1 MKRKVRT
8 RKLGIKFKILIPVC
22 VCVLVVCVVMGVNS
36 YKHIQDGMVEM
47 GVQEADMAADL
58 TLRMLDGDEVEQIV
72 PGAEESDAYK
82 GVLAALKNMKDSCG
96 IAYLYTLYTDGTNVY
111 YGVDVEATEDVSYL
125 GDPFEDS
132 YEELKS
138 VFEGQEYVQDY
149 IDETEDGDL
158 ITVYKPITNS
168 EGKVVA
174 VLGCD
179 YDASDITARLEASLV
194 GVVKIGVVCIILAVA
209 ALSIIISTITRG
221 LQKVDDKIYEIVHN
235 EGDLTQKLDIH
246 SGDEMELIA
255 GNVNALLEY
264 IRGIMLK
271 ISDNSEHLNGS
282 SQKIAQNLAAAE
294 VNITDV
300 SATMEEMSAAMEET
314 NASLEQISTSVGQV
328 YASIEN
334 MAARAEHGKESSG
347 EMNGRADSVRTE
359 ASSKQQEVATQVAD
373 MAQKLNEKIEQSQAV
388 QEIAQLTAN
397 IIEITDQTNLLALN
411 ASIEAARAGEAGK
424 GFAVVADE
432 IRQLSEQTKDA
443 SANITE
449 IIQKLN
455 EDTKRANDSI
465 MTAAE
470 SVEKQNQLIDD
481 TRDKF
486 NDVGN
491 AVEVLMGNIDV
502 AEQSIQKIL
511 DATGVISDN
520 ITHLSATGEE
530 VAASSTEGLRT
541 ADITVEKMS
550 NCKKVLENI
559 YLLAE
564 DLKNSVENNEN
575 Q

>member
-1 MKRKVRT
+1 MNEKQYLRANKRVFLAVT
-8 RKLGIKFKILIPVC
+8 IIF
-22 VCVLVVCVVMGVNS
+22 S
-36 YKHIQDGMVEM
+36 YIT
-47 GVQEADMAADL
+47 L
-58 TLRMLDGDEVEQIV
+58 TM
-72 PGAEESDAYK
+72 
-82 GVLAALKNMKDSCG
+82 LAALAAS
-96 IAYLYTLYTDGTNVY
+96 
-111 YGVDVEATEDVSYL
+111 L
-125 GDPFEDS
+125 GDHFVRIMIQCLVSVGVIILSALGYLTRKKTHTCAIILTTAMMVGYAAVALLNTTEGTWAYALPLIIAAMVYLDER
-132 YEELKS
+132 LMKIINS
-138 VFEGQEYVQDY
+138 VFLLVN
-149 IDETEDGDL
+149 IVRL
-158 ITVYKPITNS
+158 MLSFAPH
-168 EGKVVA
+168 
-174 VLGCD
+174 
-179 YDASDITARLEASLV
+179 AS
-194 GVVKIGVVCIILAVA
+194 A
-209 ALSIIISTITRG
+209 ALAN
-221 LQKVDDKIYEIVHN
+221 KV
-235 EGDLTQKLDIH
+235 L
-246 SGDEMELIA
+246 
-255 GNVNALLEY
+255 ALFVL
-264 IRGIMLK
+264 L
-271 ISDNSEHLNGS
+271 LV
-282 SQKIAQNLAAAE
+282 A
-294 VNITDV
+294 
-300 SATMEEMSAAMEET
+300 
-314 NASLEQISTSVGQV
+314 
-328 YASIEN
+328 YASISITRMLVLFFDEN
-334 MAARAEHGKESSG
+334 MTEI
-347 EMNGRADSVRTE
+347 TE
-359 ASSKQQEVATQVAD
+359 AADKQKKNHDQMLLVAENISRHFEEAMTVLDSLENSIEVSHSS
-373 MAQKLNEKIEQSQAV
+373 I
-388 QEIAQLTAN
+388 QEIADSTESTAEAIQKQAVMCSDIQGNTDQAEQGIKEMIEASHKTNDNVKEGAGVVSELKEQAVNVADASQVTVDVIRSLTDKVEEVKTFVDSIIN
-397 IIEITDQTNLLALN
+397 ISNQTNLLALN

>member
-1 MKRKVRT
+1 MIVASHKTIDNVKE
-8 RKLGIKFKILIPVC
+8 GAG
-22 VCVLVVCVVMGVNS
+22 VVSELKEQAVN
-36 YKHIQDGMVEM
+36 V
-47 GVQEADMAADL
+47 ADASQV
-58 TLRMLDGDEVEQIV
+58 T
-72 PGAEESDAYK
+72 
-82 GVLAALKNMKDSCG
+82 
-96 IAYLYTLYTDGTNVY
+96 
-111 YGVDVEATEDVSYL
+111 VDVIRSLTDKV
-125 GDPFEDS
+125 
-132 YEELKS
+132 EE
-138 VFEGQEYVQDY
+138 
-149 IDETEDGDL
+149 
-158 ITVYKPITNS
+158 
-168 EGKVVA
+168 
-174 VLGCD
+174 
-179 YDASDITARLEASLV
+179 
-194 GVVKIGVVCIILAVA
+194 VKTFVD
-209 ALSIIISTITRG
+209 SIINIS
-221 LQKVDDKIYEIVHN
+221 N
-235 EGDLTQKLDIH
+235 
-246 SGDEMELIA
+246 
-255 GNVNALLEY
+255 
-264 IRGIMLK
+264 
-271 ISDNSEHLNGS
+271 
-282 SQKIAQNLAAAE
+282 
-294 VNITDV
+294 
-300 SATMEEMSAAMEET
+300 
-314 NASLEQISTSVGQV
+314 
-328 YASIEN
+328 
-334 MAARAEHGKESSG
+334 
-347 EMNGRADSVRTE
+347 
-359 ASSKQQEVATQVAD
+359 
-373 MAQKLNEKIEQSQAV
+373 
-388 QEIAQLTAN
+388 
-397 IIEITDQTNLLALN
+397 QTNLLALN

-559 YLLAE
+559 YLQAE

>member
-1 MKRKVRT
+1 MNE
-8 RKLGIKFKILIPVC
+8 I
-22 VCVLVVCVVMGVNS
+22 N
-36 YKHIQDGMVEM
+36 
-47 GVQEADMAADL
+47 
-58 TLRMLDGDEVEQIV
+58 
-72 PGAEESDAYK
+72 
-82 GVLAALKNMKDSCG
+82 
-96 IAYLYTLYTDGTNVY
+96 
-111 YGVDVEATEDVSYL
+111 
-125 GDPFEDS
+125 
-132 YEELKS
+132 
-138 VFEGQEYVQDY
+138 
-149 IDETEDGDL
+149 
-158 ITVYKPITNS
+158 
-168 EGKVVA
+168 
-174 VLGCD
+174 
-179 YDASDITARLEASLV
+179 DASHEI
-194 GVVKIGVVCIILAVA
+194 
-209 ALSIIISTITRG
+209 
-221 LQKVDDKIYEIVHN
+221 DKI
-235 EGDLTQKLDIH
+235 
-246 SGDEMELIA
+246 IA
-255 GNVNALLEY
+255 TIN
-264 IRGIMLK
+264 
-271 ISDNSEHLNGS
+271 
-282 SQKIAQNLAAAE
+282 
-294 VNITDV
+294 
-300 SATMEEMSAAMEET
+300 
-314 NASLEQISTSVGQV
+314 
-328 YASIEN
+328 
-334 MAARAEHGKESSG
+334 
-347 EMNGRADSVRTE
+347 
-359 ASSKQQEVATQVAD
+359 
-373 MAQKLNEKIEQSQAV
+373 
-388 QEIAQLTAN
+388 EIAS
-397 IIEITDQTNLLALN
+397 QTNLLSLN